1 MRRINVVQF
10 TGKPQAFVAHLE
22 IEEEEAERRWGPCDI
37 TSDDFASWIT
47 FAFELADGTPVA
59 LFRERD
65 FPPAPGFIMSAI
77 GNRDLRDV
85 LNVFLG
91 EADLPSDCVTGYK
104 GFD

>member
-1 MRRINVVQF
+1 MRRIDAAQF

-22 IEEEEAERRWGPCDI
+22 IEEEEAERRWGPREI
-37 TSDDFASWIT
+37 TRDDFAAWIT

-59 LFRERD
+59 LFRELD

-77 GNRDLRDV
+77 GHGDLRDI
-85 LNVFLG
+85 LYSFLD
-91 EADLPSDCVTGYK
+91 EAGLPCDCVTEHK